1 MPVVDSLVLRVR
13 YASVRALMHDLRA
26 MGETNVLRERLRRP
40 TRRAVFETAS
50 TLYTEFFGSGDGGI
64 LATFEVIVLTGW
76 APSESQP
83 RALRPGTARARLA
96 EALGSIEVSAGEKAG
111 PGTG

>member
-1 MPVVDSLVLRVR
+1 
-13 YASVRALMHDLRA
+13 
-26 MGETNVLRERLRRP
+26 
-40 TRRAVFETAS
+40 
-50 TLYTEFFGSGDGGI
+50 
-64 LATFEVIVLTGW
+64 VLTGW